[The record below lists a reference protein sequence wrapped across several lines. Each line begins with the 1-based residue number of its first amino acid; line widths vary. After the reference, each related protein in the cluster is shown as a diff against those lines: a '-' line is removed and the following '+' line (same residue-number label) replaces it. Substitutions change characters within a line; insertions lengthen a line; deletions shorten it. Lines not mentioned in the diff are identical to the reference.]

1 MVSFLAGK
9 YLALRKERY
18 SVLRLLEAHLR
29 QRRILLSLLHGGAQR
44 EGPADL
50 LSRAVEGSFPKSPAK
65 VGHVCNLLHEQV
77 LITAFTARLIGM
89 SWP

>member
-29 QRRILLSLLHGGAQR
+29 QRRILLSLLQGGAQR
-44 EGPADL
+44 EGPAADL

-65 VGHVCNLLHEQV
+65 VGHL
-77 LITAFTARLIGM
+77 
-89 SWP
+89 